1 MNLGTQ
7 QCNVQCHIQGPRWQS
22 DYVLSRPPM
31 ILGPPRPYRLLDNN
45 RPCGQD
51 KWAGGFGIVLPR
63 CRQVGEV
70 LVGRNIRLHAL
81 PWLVC
86 RNADGN
92 LRSPSLGAQ
101 PAPSAG
107 GDVVI
112 SNLIFVPLFWGIR
125 AVRHHGVCSRV
136 SRVYVSIDRN
146 LILFPVPERGR
157 RRPEPRGGVLYKKQ
171 RLLPGSSHD

>member
-1 MNLGTQ
+1 MYGVPSVWAGANICSHNICTMNRGTQ
-7 QCNVQCHIQGPRWQS
+7 HCNVRCHIQGPRWQS

-45 RPCGQD
+45 RPCGQN

-63 CRQVGEV
+63 CRQVGEL
-70 LVGRNIRLHAL
+70 LVGRNLRLHAL

-112 SNLIFVPLFWGIR
+112 SNLIFR
-125 AVRHHGVCSRV
+125 ASILGDSCGAPPQELTRQQGVCEYRPKPDPV
-136 SRVYVSIDRN
+136 SCS
-146 LILFPVPERGR
+146 
-157 RRPEPRGGVLYKKQ
+157 
-171 RLLPGSSHD
+171 